1 MDIGPPT
8 DSLSYPTTHQPP
20 RHGPSGRKDRLT
32 PLLPTEASLGY
43 AHGNRLSNGDT
54 RVTFGSSVRHVQ
66 RSRAVAT
73 TRLPF
78 PFRNRVNRPVMHQSA
93 DLWAECLQYATA
105 SDVGLRRANNQ
116 DSFNVA
122 LASDQ
127 AAWQK
132 RGHLFLVADGMGAH
146 AAGELASKIA
156 ADVIPLTYHKLSSL
170 SPPEALVNAIWDANK
185 QIHARG
191 QASEDFKG
199 MGTTCS
205 ALSLLPL
212 GALVAHVGDS
222 RVYRIRQGRL
232 EQITFDHSLVWEMNY
247 NQAKLPAGAAELVG
261 KNIITRSLG
270 PNPVVRVDLEG
281 PLPLLPGDTFVLCS
295 DGLSGP
301 VKDEEIGL
309 TASCL
314 PPQEAVAALINLANL
329 RGGPDNITV
338 IVVKV
343 LGPQVCSEAGV
354 AAPSAPAPVRHGRVA
369 PWVWLWLGVALAA
382 AALLAAIAQWLPAI
396 IALGAAAAA
405 GIVALAQYNAVSAG
419 SIPYDG
425 RPLGRGPYVA
435 VDCGA
440 TADLL
445 DRLAKIIDEL
455 RQTAI
460 SERWEMDFSRLD
472 ARVEEARRCIAKGD
486 AQQAAAEYLRGIC
499 FLMDELKQQRRAGDS
514 SIFGP

>member
-1 MDIGPPT
+1 M
-8 DSLSYPTTHQPP
+8 QQ
-20 RHGPSGRKDRLT
+20 
-32 PLLPTEASLGY
+32 
-43 AHGNRLSNGDT
+43 N
-54 RVTFGSSVRHVQ
+54 
-66 RSRAVAT
+66 
-73 TRLPF
+73 
-78 PFRNRVNRPVMHQSA
+78 A
-93 DLWAECLQYATA
+93 DLWAHCLQYATA

-116 DSFNVA
+116 DAFNVA

-127 AAWQK
+127 AAWQT

-156 ADVIPLTYHKLSSL
+156 ADVIPLTYHKLSAL
-170 SPPEALVNAIWDANK
+170 SPPEALVSAIWDANK

-205 ALSLLPL
+205 VLALLPL

-232 EQITFDHSLVWEMNY
+232 EQITFDHSLVWEMNH

-281 PLPLLPGDTFVLCS
+281 PHPLLPGDTFVLCS

-314 PPQEAVAALINLANL
+314 PPEEAVAALVNLANL

-343 LGPQVCSEAGV
+343 LGPQVCSEAGA
-354 AAPSAPAPVRHGRVA
+354 AAPAPPAPVRHGRVA
-369 PWVWLWLGVALAA
+369 PWAWIWLGVALATA
-382 AALLAAIAQWLPAI
+382 VILGTLTQWLPAI
-396 IALGAAAAA
+396 IALCAAAAA
-405 GIVALAQYNAVSAG
+405 AIVALAQYNAVSG
-419 SIPYDG
+419 KGIPYDG

-435 VDCGA
+435 VDCSA
-440 TADLL
+440 TAELL
-445 DRLAKIIDEL
+445 DRLAKIIEEL
-455 RQTAI
+455 RQTAV
-460 SERWEMDFSRLD
+460 SEQWEMDFSRLD
-472 ARVEEARRCIAKGD
+472 ARLDAARRFVAQGNT
-486 AQQAAAEYLRGIC
+486 QQAAAEYLRGVC
-499 FLMDELKQQRRAGDS
+499 FLMDELKRQRRDGDS

>member
-1 MDIGPPT
+1 
-8 DSLSYPTTHQPP
+8 
-20 RHGPSGRKDRLT
+20 
-32 PLLPTEASLGY
+32 
-43 AHGNRLSNGDT
+43 
-54 RVTFGSSVRHVQ
+54 
-66 RSRAVAT
+66 
-73 TRLPF
+73 
-78 PFRNRVNRPVMHQSA
+78 MHQNA

-116 DSFNVA
+116 DAFNVA

-127 AAWQK
+127 AAWHN

-205 ALSLLPL
+205 VLALLPL

-232 EQITFDHSLVWEMNY
+232 EQITFDHSLVWEMNF

-281 PLPLLPGDTFVLCS
+281 PHPLLPGDTFVLCS

-314 PPQEAVAALINLANL
+314 PPDEAVAALVNLANL

-343 LGPQVCSEAGV
+343 LGPQVCSEAGP
-354 AAPSAPAPVRHGRVA
+354 ATPAAPAPARHGRVA

-382 AALLAAIAQWLPAI
+382 AAVLGMLAQWVPFFV
-396 IALGAAAAA
+396 ALGAAAAA
-405 GIVALAQYNAVSAG
+405 AIVAIAQYNAVSG
-419 SIPYDG
+419 KGIPYDG

-440 TADLL
+440 TPELL
-445 DRLAKIIDEL
+445 DRLTKIIDEL
-455 RQTAI
+455 RQTAV

-472 ARVEEARRCIAKGD
+472 ARLAAAERFVTQGSP
-486 AQQAAAEYLRGIC
+486 QQAAAEYLRGVC
-499 FLMDELKQQRRAGDS
+499 FLMDELKRQRRSGDS